1 MERYNCEAATEKLP
15 MNSLGHKRFN
25 QFGKRKS
32 SAQSQPAITVQADNA
47 LLLAIILLVAMLIL
61 GSIITYYSLPIL
73 GWKEVWPTIP
83 SWFMAVMSLVSI
95 LQVRSKRAAQAVNLI
110 TISFLFGMLLQVLV
124 IEGNGLTF
132 ALSAFLITASIAMQ
146 TLPTKQSN
154 QVLIVSALEGIALF
168 FLDIF
173 SPVLRPTG
181 DPVLQILIPVA
192 YGILTLIFVFLLVG
206 QSRFYALRARLIFAF
221 LFVALLPITILT
233 YLNYRGMQNALSN
246 VTNQALASA
255 AMQMSQNIDN
265 FLEATTERLETD
277 SQTPALIHYLELP
290 EEQRKDSPEET
301 EANTFLSS
309 LRSNDYVKDFF
320 LLNRE
325 GEILLDS
332 SGTESGS
339 YSLYMGLDVLD
350 PAPFKGS
357 MLLAGLPYQSPV
369 IFSSPADK
377 REAILYFAARVE
389 NTAGF
394 PVGILM
400 ARYDASVLQYMV
412 TQNMSLAGPRSYAIL
427 FDENNMRLADASSP
441 KSVYS
446 LLIPPKTSDLEYLRV
461 SARIPNFPEAEL
473 FANTPELAQGM
484 QTKTDAPT
492 TFQARV
498 DGEEINTVAVVPLKN
513 KPWRVA
519 YLQPRSIYLSPI
531 LDQTRVMLLIGLVVL
546 VVTFVMAFALAGL
559 LTKPITG
566 VTQVAQKV
574 ASGDLTVN
582 ATESNDEI
590 GQLGKAF
597 NTMTS
602 ELRNTL
608 EELEGRVAI
617 RTSELARATEQA
629 VKRTK
634 QLETVAEVAHAVASV
649 QDPDQLLNLVTRLI
663 SERFSFYHVGI
674 FLLDDKKEY
683 AILQAANSEGGQR
696 MLGRGH
702 RLRVGQVGIVGY
714 ATGRGEPRIAL
725 DVGKDAVFFDNPDL
739 PYTRSEMALPL
750 KIGDR
755 VIGALDVQSMEQSAF
770 TDEDV
775 ELLSTLADQVAIAI
789 ENTRLFSET
798 RLSLAELQ
806 TLHRQY
812 LQQEWARVVD
822 ESGKTGY
829 RYEQGKL
836 IPLPDVVKP
845 DLWNTIEESGQ
856 AVLLNDAR
864 EEEAQETSVNKSL
877 VVPISVRG
885 QVIGMLNLGKPSHVA
900 HWNEDEINLV
910 KTVADQVGL
919 AIENARLLEQ
929 TYSRAEREHAV
940 ADITAKLRASNDPQV
955 ILQTAVRELR
965 QALGAKT
972 AQVTIP
978 PSSPLASIP
987 EETLPG
993 GNGDHSNHD
1002 DVSQSQAGG

>member
-1 MERYNCEAATEKLP
+1 
-15 MNSLGHKRFN
+15 
-25 QFGKRKS
+25 
-32 SAQSQPAITVQADNA
+32 
-47 LLLAIILLVAMLIL
+47 
-61 GSIITYYSLPIL
+61 
-73 GWKEVWPTIP
+73 
-83 SWFMAVMSLVSI
+83 
-95 LQVRSKRAAQAVNLI
+95 
-110 TISFLFGMLLQVLV
+110 
-124 IEGNGLTF
+124 
-132 ALSAFLITASIAMQ
+132 
-146 TLPTKQSN
+146 
-154 QVLIVSALEGIALF
+154 
-168 FLDIF
+168 
-173 SPVLRPTG
+173 
-181 DPVLQILIPVA
+181 
-192 YGILTLIFVFLLVG
+192 
-206 QSRFYALRARLIFAF
+206 
-221 LFVALLPITILT
+221 
-233 YLNYRGMQNALSN
+233 
-246 VTNQALASA
+246 
-255 AMQMSQNIDN
+255 
-265 FLEATTERLETD
+265 
-277 SQTPALIHYLELP
+277 
-290 EEQRKDSPEET
+290 
-301 EANTFLSS
+301 
-309 LRSNDYVKDFF
+309 
-320 LLNRE
+320 
-325 GEILLDS
+325 
-332 SGTESGS
+332 
-339 YSLYMGLDVLD
+339 
-350 PAPFKGS
+350 
-357 MLLAGLPYQSPV
+357 
-369 IFSSPADK
+369 
-377 REAILYFAARVE
+377 
-389 NTAGF
+389 
-394 PVGILM
+394 
-400 ARYDASVLQYMV
+400 
-412 TQNMSLAGPRSYAIL
+412 
-427 FDENNMRLADASSP
+427 MRLADASSP

-629 VKRTK
+629 VKRAK